1 MANSLIRSNRNN
13 TESSIPKP
21 EKQAKA
27 SDFVNPAK
35 DNPTNKEISSV
46 TFNTNLKISNH
57 TRNKLQA
64 KSMIGYA
71 ENQRLSVETAIH
83 SFYEQLSINEQKEFD
98 LQVSTLESRDVKM
111 KSKR

>member
-35 DNPTNKEISSV
+35 DNPTNKERYNSARS
-46 TFNTNLKISNH
+46 
-57 TRNKLQA
+57 
-64 KSMIGYA
+64 
-71 ENQRLSVETAIH
+71 
-83 SFYEQLSINEQKEFD
+83 
-98 LQVSTLESRDVKM
+98 
-111 KSKR
+111 